1 MELFVDATQ
10 CARMPVLLVK
20 PCSMGTHW
28 RCLIVKI
35 LLGEGLEN
43 FRFFRCPEDVSF
55 HFVYHTKAWSQWSWM
70 SILSFKQFYLH
81 TKIIAPRITFKC
93 LMHLRHLQHRHVN
106 SFVFSFQSFLS
117 FVPIVYNLWL
127 SSSALSIACKFI
139 QTNLRKFHFRK
150 LIERI
155 LMETEVLALSDIW
168 SAFEGSSCLVEPC
181 GVITKPLKDDDEMQV
196 V

>member
-1 MELFVDATQ
+1 MSD
-10 CARMPVLLVK
+10 R
-20 PCSMGTHW
+20 
-28 RCLIVKI
+28 KI

-150 LIERI
+150 LIWEDLNENWGSRLEWHLI
-155 LMETEVLALSDIW
+155 HLGGLKFSGRTLWSDHK
-168 SAFEGSSCLVEPC
+168 
-181 GVITKPLKDDDEMQV
+181 TT
-196 V
+196 